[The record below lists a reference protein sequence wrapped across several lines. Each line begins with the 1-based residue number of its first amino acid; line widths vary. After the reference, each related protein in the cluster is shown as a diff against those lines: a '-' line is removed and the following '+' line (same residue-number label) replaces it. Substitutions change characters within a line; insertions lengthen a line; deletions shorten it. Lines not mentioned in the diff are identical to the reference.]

1 MSQPDFADVAV
12 KPPLLFLGAVAAGL
26 LLSLALPI
34 GPGLGSAN
42 ELAVVVGLTFIVIG
56 FALAAFSVRTFSR
69 AGADIVPGR
78 PATTLVTKGPYR
90 VTRNPIYI
98 GFTLLYFGIA
108 ILATS
113 IWMLLLLVPLLI
125 VLQRGVVEREE
136 AYLET
141 KFGEAYEK
149 YQARVPRWL

>member
-1 MSQPDFADVAV
+1 
-12 KPPLLFLGAVAAGL
+12 
-26 LLSLALPI
+26 
-34 GPGLGSAN
+34 
-42 ELAVVVGLTFIVIG
+42 
-56 FALAAFSVRTFSR
+56 
-69 AGADIVPGR
+69 
-78 PATTLVTKGPYR
+78 